1 MPFCPHCRY
10 EYQPDATVCP
20 DCGAELVDKLP
31 DRAPSAGAEPPERR
45 WKLLYNATA
54 RSAAEFLEGALK
66 SAGIDCV
73 VKYRGGYFGRAMAY
87 GLGAATGVPDA
98 EVYVSEEQFA
108 EAEEIRRQ
116 TVGDDDTSMGYL
128 PKD

>member
-1 MPFCPHCRY
+1 MPYCPKCRY
-10 EYQPDATVCP
+10 EYKPDVAECP
-20 DCGAELVDKLP
+20 DCGAELVEVLP
-31 DRAPSAGAEPPERR
+31 EETGKDPNEPERR

-54 RSAAEFLEGALK
+54 RSAAEFLKGALK
-66 SAGIDCV
+66 SAGIECV

-98 EVYVSEEQFA
+98 EVYVLEEQFA
-108 EAEEIRRQ
+108 EAEEIRLQ

-128 PKD
+128 PKG